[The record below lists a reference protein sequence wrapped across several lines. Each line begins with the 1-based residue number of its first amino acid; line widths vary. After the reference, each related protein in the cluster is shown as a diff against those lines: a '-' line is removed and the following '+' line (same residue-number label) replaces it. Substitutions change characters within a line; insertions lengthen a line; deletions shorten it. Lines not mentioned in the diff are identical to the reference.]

1 MPYPQIDTYRHITP
15 DQLAACMPRCPD
27 PGSWARAF
35 DDAIEYHDI
44 RKADIPM
51 LLAQVGHESA
61 DLTRLEE
68 NLSYSAKRLMQVWP
82 SRFKSRGLAERYAR
96 NPTDL
101 ANLVYANRMGNGPP
115 ASGDGWRYRGR
126 GPIQLTGR
134 DNYQRFSDA
143 INDREPL
150 LHPDSLT
157 EPEMGALAA
166 CWFYARHVPD
176 WADILTSTRRVNGG
190 THGLD
195 DRRERYARCVK
206 VFSV

>member
-15 DQLAACMPRCPD
+15 DQLVACMPRCPD

-35 DDAIEYHDI
+35 DDAIEFFDV
-44 RKADIPM
+44 RDVPM

-68 NLSYSAKRLMQVWP
+68 SLWYTPERLMQVWP

-115 ASGDGWRYRGR
+115 ASGDGWLFRGR

-134 DNYQRFSDA
+134 YNYQRFADSM
-143 INDREPL
+143 NSREPID
-150 LHPDSLT
+150 HPDCLL
-157 EPEMGALAA
+157 EPDMGAMAA
-166 CWFYARHVPD
+166 CWFYAVHVPVG
-176 WADILTSTRRVNGG
+176 ADIETATRRINGG
-190 THGLD
+190 THGLN